1 MLKKKKKI
9 PVSTYVLDPIPIC
22 STWIFFNHLEWTS
35 NLSLTLFFD
44 LPLF

>member
-22 STWIFFNHLEWTS
+22 STWIFFHLEWTG